1 MEVLNNRMK
10 KVRSKIILL
19 IVLATMS
26 ITILCSIL
34 SMLITQNSTLDALEQ
49 TLSETT
55 ELAATAAQNMIST
68 YTLTISEIAT
78 NSYLKDSATTMAEKQ
93 AFLMSKVDAY
103 YMRSAGI
110 ADTNGYDAIHDI
122 DLSEEPFFQAAM
134 HGKSYMSTPYISG
147 DDMYLIVSAPVVQHG
162 TILYVIYFQCD
173 TSILSS
179 IVDNI
184 QIGEE
189 GEAYILDKNGTTIAH
204 SDMQIVIDQENII
217 RLAAENPENKDY
229 RTLASIESKMIA
241 GESGIERFYYISDA
255 SDNIQGYAPV
265 PDTDGWSIAVNID
278 LDEFMQYAYTGNMVQ
293 FIFCI
298 ILCLL
303 IIMISIIVINRS
315 IARPITTC
323 TKRLQALSA
332 GDLHSHVPVVKGR
345 DEIHILSE
353 STASLVKNFKQ
364 IVDEIGT
371 VLSSIAD
378 GDLTKDSV
386 REHYP
391 GDFKALY
398 DYLKVI
404 DGKLNHALREI
415 ASSAILVSGGAGQMA
430 SSSSILSQGA
440 ISQSSAV
447 EELSSTIESIGCDA
461 KTTAQLTE
469 QAKTSVNQAG
479 STLHESSKQIQQ
491 LNEAMTLITTSSREI
506 HRIIDTIEDIALQ
519 TNILALNASVE
530 AARAGASGKGFAVV
544 AGEIRELAAKS
555 DLAAKATKELVNH
568 SISAVSSGSKIVEEA
583 TDSVTLAAAVS
594 AKAAEQMTVAAEA
607 IERQT
612 IAMEQITLGVS
623 QISNVVQSNSASA
636 QESAATSQQLSNQAD
651 ILKKLMGNFTLRRK

>member
-147 DDMYLIVSAPVVQHG
+147 DDMYLIVSAPVIQHG

-204 SDMQIVIDQENII
+204 SDMQIVIDQENIT
-217 RLAAENPENKDY
+217 E
-229 RTLASIESKMIA
+229 
-241 GESGIERFYYISDA
+241 
-255 SDNIQGYAPV
+255 
-265 PDTDGWSIAVNID
+265 
-278 LDEFMQYAYTGNMVQ
+278 
-293 FIFCI
+293 
-298 ILCLL
+298 LL
-303 IIMISIIVINRS
+303 
-315 IARPITTC
+315 PP
-323 TKRLQALSA
+323 L
-332 GDLHSHVPVVKGR
+332 
-345 DEIHILSE
+345 
-353 STASLVKNFKQ
+353 
-364 IVDEIGT
+364 
-371 VLSSIAD
+371 
-378 GDLTKDSV
+378 
-386 REHYP
+386 
-391 GDFKALY
+391 KA
-398 DYLKVI
+398 K
-404 DGKLNHALREI
+404 
-415 ASSAILVSGGAGQMA
+415 
-430 SSSSILSQGA
+430 
-440 ISQSSAV
+440 
-447 EELSSTIESIGCDA
+447 
-461 KTTAQLTE
+461 
-469 QAKTSVNQAG
+469 
-479 STLHESSKQIQQ
+479 
-491 LNEAMTLITTSSREI
+491 
-506 HRIIDTIEDIALQ
+506 
-519 TNILALNASVE
+519 
-530 AARAGASGKGFAVV
+530 
-544 AGEIRELAAKS
+544 
-555 DLAAKATKELVNH
+555 
-568 SISAVSSGSKIVEEA
+568 
-583 TDSVTLAAAVS
+583 
-594 AKAAEQMTVAAEA
+594 
-607 IERQT
+607 
-612 IAMEQITLGVS
+612 
-623 QISNVVQSNSASA
+623 
-636 QESAATSQQLSNQAD
+636 
-651 ILKKLMGNFTLRRK
+651 